1 MIYLAADHRGFK
13 LKEKIKKY
21 LKKLGFQFEDL
32 GNQKFDPNDDYSD
45 FALAAA
51 KKVAANP
58 EENRGI
64 LFCGFGVGVDIVAN
78 KIDDVRSALVF
89 NEKGARQS
97 RNDDNANVLSIAA
110 DYLKPGL
117 TKKIIKIWLTAPYL
131 GREKYQRRLGDIE
144 QIEKT
149 N

>member
-51 KKVAANP
+51 KKVAANS
-58 EENRGI
+58 G
-64 LFCGFGVGVDIVAN
+64 
-78 KIDDVRSALVF
+78 
-89 NEKGARQS
+89 
-97 RNDDNANVLSIAA
+97 
-110 DYLKPGL
+110 
-117 TKKIIKIWLTAPYL
+117 
-131 GREKYQRRLGDIE
+131 
-144 QIEKT
+144 
-149 N
+149 

>member
-1 MIYLAADHRGFK
+1 MIYLGADHRGFK
-13 LKEKIKKY
+13 LKEKIKGY
-21 LKKLGFQFEDL
+21 LKKFGFQFEDL
-32 GNQKFDPNDDYSD
+32 GNQKFEPDDDYSD
-45 FALAAA
+45 FALLVA
-51 KKVAANP
+51 KKVAENP
-58 EENRGI
+58 KENLGI
-64 LFCGFGVGVDIVAN
+64 LFCGSGVGMDIVAN

-110 DYLKPGL
+110 DYLKPRL
-117 TKKIIKIWLTAPYL
+117 VKKIVKIWLTARYL